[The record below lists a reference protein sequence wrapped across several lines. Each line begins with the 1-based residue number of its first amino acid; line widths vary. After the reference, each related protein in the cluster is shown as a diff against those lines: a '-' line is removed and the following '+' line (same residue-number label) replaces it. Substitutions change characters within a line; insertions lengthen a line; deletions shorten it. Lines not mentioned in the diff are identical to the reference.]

1 MRDGLGEGKGQSGH
15 DRVAWNRG
23 GRERVVSGQ
32 ASCRGEVD
40 SRGGSLEACCVL
52 IVCVELDTRMI
63 GVSIHRLMN
72 AWFTR

>member
-1 MRDGLGEGKGQSGH
+1 MKGGLGVGKGQSGH

-40 SRGGSLEACCVL
+40 STGRSLEACCVL
-52 IVCVELDTRMI
+52 IVWVL
-63 GVSIHRLMN
+63 SWIHE
-72 AWFTR
+72 

>member
-1 MRDGLGEGKGQSGH
+1 MKGGLGVGKGQSGH

-32 ASCRGEVD
+32 ASCCGEVD

-52 IVCVELDTRMI
+52 IVWVL
-63 GVSIHRLMN
+63 SWIHE
-72 AWFTR
+72 